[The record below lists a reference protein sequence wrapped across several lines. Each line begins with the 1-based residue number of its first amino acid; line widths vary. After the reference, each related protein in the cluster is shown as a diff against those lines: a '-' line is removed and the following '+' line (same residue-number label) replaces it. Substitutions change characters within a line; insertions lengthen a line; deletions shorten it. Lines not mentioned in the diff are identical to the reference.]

1 MCSWGLTEGRSLR
14 EAARRNTGAHLFFP
28 SRRSPPPRSPVNLFC
43 ETQPCLSGSLTPP
56 LSPEMGSV
64 MQAGSYLQ
72 GGRKRS
78 AEDEADG
85 MQFLCGGTMKWINTE
100 PWLDVI
106 LEPVK
111 SRYQYMW
118 ISHAFLHRPNFSF
131 FFFFFSVTFLFFFFS
146 GQYHTCKQ
154 MSPPPPR
161 VRTISPAFRAYSITL
176 SSIRGHNICRE
187 ISQSV
192 WQRLIF
198 TWWIGWS
205 RLDEISPLK
214 TKENAFWCLQWEM
227 KKGRRGEV
235 GVWRRTQ
242 ECDGDFKRSA
252 AEIRRNKTGL

>member
-28 SRRSPPPRSPVNLFC
+28 SRRSPPPRSPVNLC

-131 FFFFFSVTFLFFFFS
+131 FFLFFLCYLSFLLLS
-146 GQYHTCKQ
+146 W
-154 MSPPPPR
+154 P
-161 VRTISPAFRAYSITL
+161 ISY
-176 SSIRGHNICRE
+176 
-187 ISQSV
+187 
-192 WQRLIF
+192 
-198 TWWIGWS
+198 
-205 RLDEISPLK
+205 
-214 TKENAFWCLQWEM
+214 M
-227 KKGRRGEV
+227 
-235 GVWRRTQ
+235 
-242 ECDGDFKRSA
+242 
-252 AEIRRNKTGL
+252 